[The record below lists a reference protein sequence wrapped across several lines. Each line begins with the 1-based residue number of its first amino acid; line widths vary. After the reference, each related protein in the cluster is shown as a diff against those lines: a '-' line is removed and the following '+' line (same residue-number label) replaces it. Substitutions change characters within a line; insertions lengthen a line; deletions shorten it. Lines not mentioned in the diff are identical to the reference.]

1 MSINISDVFDIPA
14 LIKMIWALPIC
25 FWIFL
30 GGIIPIIWLRKNM
43 ITDDESLTSLIEI
56 PVLMVSALIAAAILV
71 VLGLITSPL
80 GGDPVHRC
88 SIIATSIIMGV
99 PTIGLIKE
107 ALTNRVKETSV
118 ESNGTVTIKSTKKEE
133 IPGQLN
139 MSKSQVRKIK
149 NNQKRYKKHK

>member
-1 MSINISDVFDIPA
+1 MSINISDIIDIPA
-14 LIKMIWALPIC
+14 CIKLLWALPIAL
-25 FWIFL
+25 WIFL
-30 GGIIPIIWLRKNM
+30 GAIIPIIWLRKNM
-43 ITDDESLTSLIEI
+43 ITDDESLIEI
-56 PVLMVSALIAAAILV
+56 PVLMISALIAAAILV

-107 ALTNRVKETSV
+107 ALTNRVKETPV

-139 MSKSQVRKIK
+139 MSKSTVRKIK
-149 NNQKRYKKHK
+149 SNQKRYKKHK

>member
-1 MSINISDVFDIPA
+1 MNINISDIIDVPA

-25 FWIFL
+25 LWIFL

-43 ITDDESLTSLIEI
+43 ITDDESLIEI
-56 PVLMVSALIAAAILV
+56 PVLMISALIAAAILGI
-71 VLGLITSPL
+71 LCLITSPL

-107 ALTNRVKETSV
+107 ALTNRVKETPV

>member
-1 MSINISDVFDIPA
+1 MNINISDIIDIPA
-14 LIKMIWALPIC
+14 CIKLLWALPIAL
-25 FWIFL
+25 WIFL
-30 GGIIPIIWLRKNM
+30 GAIIPIIWLRKNL
-43 ITDDESLTSLIEI
+43 ITDDESLIEI
-56 PVLMVSALIAAAILV
+56 PVLMIGMLIAAAILV

-88 SIIATSIIMGV
+88 SIIVTSIIMDV
-99 PTIGLIKE
+99 TTIGLIKE
-107 ALTNRVKETSV
+107 ALTNRAKETSV